1 MNLSFKFWAK
11 RVLAGSDRI
20 CDLLNL
26 PAMIPIGSI
35 CQLLQ
40 IFCVAE
46 LSATNTAY
54 RIQLKKK
61 RNKAFLRY
69 GVFCPTR
76 AVKEK

>member
-11 RVLAGSDRI
+11 RVLAGSYRI

-61 RNKAFLRY
+61 KEMRL
-69 GVFCPTR
+69 FCVTEFS
-76 AVKEK
+76 VLLVQ